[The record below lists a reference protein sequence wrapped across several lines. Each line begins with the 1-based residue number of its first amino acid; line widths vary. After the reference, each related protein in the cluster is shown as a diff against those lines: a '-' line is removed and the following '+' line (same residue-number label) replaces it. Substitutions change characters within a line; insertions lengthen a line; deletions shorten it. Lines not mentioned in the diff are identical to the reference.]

1 MSNFSQSTPSEMSQV
16 MMSSDEVRDIMNMY
30 SVSIENCHTEIDF
43 YSQRVN
49 DLTKNRNRILD
60 QNAYLRKEQDSMAA
74 DILNNKKEIET
85 LEAKLAKTKENY
97 NELSNNKDVKLAQ
110 KLIENIEKSSDKW
123 STGEGD
129 DKRSIALKKF
139 KDMVEKLQKTREIIS
154 RLEEE
159 NETLNA
165 QEVLQEYKEKMCII
179 CKRMQIPKFNHD
191 EACYYHP
198 GLLRFF
204 S

>member
-1 MSNFSQSTPSEMSQV
+1 

-43 YSQRVN
+43 YTQRVA

-74 DILNNKKEIET
+74 DILNNKKEIQV
-85 LEAKLAKTKENY
+85 LEEKLAKSKESY
-97 NELSNNKDVKLAQ
+97 KELSNNKDVKLAQ
-110 KLIENIEKSSDKW
+110 KLIESIEKAADKW
-123 STGEGD
+123 STGSDD
-129 DKRSIALKKF
+129 DKRRIALKQF
-139 KDMVEKLQKTREIIS
+139 KDVVEKLQRTRETIS

-159 NETLNA
+159 NEKLNA
-165 QEVLQEYKEKMCII
+165 QEALQEYKEKMCII